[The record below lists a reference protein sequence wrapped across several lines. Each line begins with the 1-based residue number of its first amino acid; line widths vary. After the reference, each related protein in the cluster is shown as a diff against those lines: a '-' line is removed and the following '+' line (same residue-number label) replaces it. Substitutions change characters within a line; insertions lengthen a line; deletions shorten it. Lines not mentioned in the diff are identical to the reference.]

1 MGTCLRKGIVV
12 LRKHSFAIL
21 VENCTENV
29 KLCFFGHLKGRK
41 DGTE

>member
-12 LRKHSFAIL
+12 LRKHSFAVL
-21 VENCTENV
+21 VGNFTENV
-29 KLCFFGHLKGRK
+29 KSCFFWHLKGRK

>member
-21 VENCTENV
+21 VENCAENV
-29 KLCFFGHLKGRK
+29 KSCFLGHLKGKK